1 MRNVFGRSCEDGAVT
16 NSSLPLCPTS
26 PHRLAHGVDLLRLW
40 KKTVSDSRYTVCR
53 CEESVI
59 SRVVAEAWSIGGKV
73 SLKRGVLDSPAF
85 NIRPSSPRTLIQ
97 IWDVFFFRRAK

>member
-1 MRNVFGRSCEDGAVT
+1 M
-16 NSSLPLCPTS
+16 
-26 PHRLAHGVDLLRLW
+26 
-40 KKTVSDSRYTVCR
+40 
-53 CEESVI
+53 I